1 MDYMGQTVFRFI
13 GLLKI
18 FRRRKG
24 VLYEKINF

>member
-1 MDYMGQTVFRFI
+1 MDYIGQTVFRLI
-13 GLLKI
+13 GLLKF